1 MDFRHLR
8 TFIGE
13 HITFLKKK
21 TLQGNQNVTS
31 LFSMTF
37 VCEQ

>member
-21 TLQGNQNVTS
+21 NIARQS
-31 LFSMTF
+31 KCDFPLFYDF
-37 VCEQ
+37 CL